1 MDGVALRHQAS
12 EENNMK
18 SFRLHTSRKH
28 RAFTL
33 VEIMIVTVIL
43 AILAAIVSQ
52 KVGSAFAE
60 SQTNALQM
68 SLYRVRSQIQLY
80 YGEHSTYPTL
90 ANFANQMTM
99 ASNITGNTAAP
110 GTPGFPFGPYI
121 RSVPNN
127 PMTSSSTVGN
137 GAVGSSDWYYDQV
150 TGAFHAN
157 DSATTFAF

>member
-1 MDGVALRHQAS
+1 
-12 EENNMK
+12 MK
-18 SFRLHTSRKH
+18 SFRLHTTRKH

-52 KVGSAFAE
+52 KIGSAFAE
-60 SQTNALQM
+60 SQANALQM
-68 SLYRVRSQIQLY
+68 SLYRVRSQLQLY
-80 YGEHSTYPTL
+80 YGEHSRYPTL
-90 ANFANQMTM
+90 ANFTNQMTM
-99 ASNITGNTAAP
+99 ASDLSGNTAAP

-121 RSVPNN
+121 RSVPAN
-127 PMTSSSTVGN
+127 PMSSSTPPTVGN
-137 GAVGSSDWYYDQV
+137 GAIGSSDWYYDQA